1 MGEELSKIVCQQL
14 NHNTVLSIPNTPL
27 LNTHPSCLRPKPGL
41 SQHYNPPPPSLKML
55 ILIKINY

>member
-41 SQHYNPPPPSLKML
+41 SQHYNPPPLPPLKCEF
-55 ILIKINY
+55 